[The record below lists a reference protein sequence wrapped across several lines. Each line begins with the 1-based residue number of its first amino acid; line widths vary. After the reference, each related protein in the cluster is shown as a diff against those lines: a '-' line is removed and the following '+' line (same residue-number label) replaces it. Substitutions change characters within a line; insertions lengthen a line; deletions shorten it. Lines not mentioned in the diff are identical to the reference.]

1 MLSFHPHV
9 ACCFAVFLSGVL
21 VMVLMRVHVVAYI
34 RVPMVVMTILVIT
47 MVIMIVAVFV
57 AVFVTMVMMVVVCT
71 THCRDGNCERFHI
84 FCFEFEHVFSCFKF
98 VD

>member
-1 MLSFHPHV
+1 
-9 ACCFAVFLSGVL
+9 
-21 VMVLMRVHVVAYI
+21 MVLMRVHVVAYI

-57 AVFVTMVMMVVVCT
+57 TMVMMVVVCT
-71 THCRDGNCERFHI
+71 THCRDGNCECFNI